1 MTYLNTAPWPAGV
14 LSNSNQYIGIRMTS
28 PMSSGTEQVLGELHV
43 ALTDVTDAV
52 TCLLHTI
59 LFARAPGPVRPSE
72 ATCQAFPGVAYALCA
87 VGDVGRK
94 VDQAVRALEDSLAS
108 SSNFHESV
116 YGGVSS
122 STSGY
127 GYGGG
132 ARGWIV
138 VTFFERKVKKALFG
152 LMSNE
157 EKVVCEKWVLPV
169 QIVQRGGGWLLC
181 GSSVGLRGEY

>member
-1 MTYLNTAPWPAGV
+1 
-14 LSNSNQYIGIRMTS
+14 
-28 PMSSGTEQVLGELHV
+28 MSSGTEHVLGELRV
-43 ALTDVTDAV
+43 ALADVGDAV

-59 LFARAPGPVRPSE
+59 LFTRAPGPVRPSE

-127 GYGGG
+127 SYGGGG
-132 ARGWIV
+132 ARGWLV

-169 QIVQRGGGWLLC
+169 QIVQRGGGSWLL
-181 GSSVGLRGEY
+181 SVTLAQASTDSVLLLQWTRART